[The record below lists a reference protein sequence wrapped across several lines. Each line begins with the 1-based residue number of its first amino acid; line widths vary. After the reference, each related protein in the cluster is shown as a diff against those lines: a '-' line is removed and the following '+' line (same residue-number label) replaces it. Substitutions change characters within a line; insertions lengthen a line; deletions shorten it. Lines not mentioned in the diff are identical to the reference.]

1 MNNLTEILQKSASRH
16 RHLCPR
22 QVLGARMGI
31 LAGKLLKIDLP
42 RQDKRLLIIAE
53 TDGCTV
59 DGLIAS
65 TGCHV
70 GGRTLRILDFGKVAA
85 TFVNIQTDE
94 TIRIVPN
101 SDIRF
106 LAGNYAFQAKNKW
119 ESMLQG
125 YQQMPDDVLFKIIQV
140 KLSVSIKEILSRAGK
155 KAICEVC
162 DEEIIN
168 GREVIHNTRV
178 LCQACVGNPYYQVLE
193 TINISNYSVE
203 MFERVS
209 RRFSTKTR

>member
-22 QVLGARMGI
+22 QVLGARMGM
-31 LAGKLLKIDLP
+31 LAGELLELELP
-42 RQDKRLLIIAE
+42 REDKILLVIAE

-85 TFVNIQTDE
+85 TFVNAQTDE
-94 TIRIVPN
+94 TVRIVPKPG
-101 SDIRF
+101 IRA
-106 LAGNYAFQAKNKW
+106 LAGEYAVQAKNKW
-119 ESMLQG
+119 EAMLLG
-125 YQQMPDDVLFKIIQV
+125 YQQMPDEVLFKIIQV
-140 KLSVSIKEILSRAGK
+140 KLSVSITEILSRAWK
-155 KAICEVC
+155 RAICEVC
-162 DEEIIN
+162 EEEIIN
-168 GREVIHNTRV
+168 GREVNHNDMV

-193 TINISNYSVE
+193 PLLN
-203 MFERVS
+203 
-209 RRFSTKTR
+209 